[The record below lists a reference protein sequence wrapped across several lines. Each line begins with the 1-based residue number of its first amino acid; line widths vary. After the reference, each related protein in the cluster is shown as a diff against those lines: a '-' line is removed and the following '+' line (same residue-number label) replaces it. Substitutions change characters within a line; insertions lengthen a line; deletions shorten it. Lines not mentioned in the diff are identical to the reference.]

1 MKWFFNMK
9 IATKLIIGF
18 LIVAIIAGAV
28 GLVGISNISAIE
40 KLDKEIYNTSVE
52 PMGMMAKV
60 LETYHRIRANLRD
73 LAINKDYEYRKET
86 AAKIKEREKTMVD
99 NLAELGT
106 DVSTGEVHT
115 TYEALDK
122 LLKER
127 YLPYQDKVIA
137 LFNSNQDEQAIA
149 LIYGEGDTINGEVQ
163 TLLDNLTQKMAS
175 QAKLESDESSA
186 LASTA
191 TMTMIIVIIVGIL
204 IALAL
209 GLFISR
215 IISKPVNEIA
225 KAADKLAAGD
235 INVNIKATTK
245 DEIGKLMESFGKMV
259 ANIREQALAVE
270 KIAGG
275 DLTVKVSVK
284 SENDL
289 MGKKLTEMIEKNN
302 EVLGSISAASEQVA
316 SGSKQMSDSSMAL
329 SQGATEQAS
338 SIEELTASLEEIS
351 SQTKLNAENASQA
364 NQLAET
370 AKANAELG
378 NSQMQ
383 DMLKAMVEI
392 NDSSSSISKIIK
404 VIDEI
409 AFQTNILALNAA
421 VEAARA
427 GQHGKGF
434 AVVAEE
440 VRNLAARSANAA
452 KETTDMIEGSIKKTE
467 GGTKIANETAKALN
481 EIVGNIGKVANLV
494 SDIAIAS
501 NEQASGV
508 SQINQGIMQVSQVVQ
523 TNSATAEESAAA
535 SEELSGQ
542 AALLREMV
550 GKFTLQKGGSKSS
563 KFDELDPEILRML
576 ENMAEKKKTA
586 ISNDSEAYS
595 QAAAS
600 KSKIALSDK
609 EFGKY

>member
-1 MKWFFNMK
+1 MKWFLNMK
-9 IATKLIIGF
+9 IATKLITGF
-18 LIVAIIAGAV
+18 LVVALLAGVVGAIGIMNINTISAADKALFEENTRGIQHIGNATVYYQRIRFGAVKLVLGNDASQFDTLNKDIQDNFSLAEEEFKVYENTISSEEDRNLFNEMNTKWANYKSLIEKTV
-28 GLVGISNISAIE
+28 GLVESGNIDQA
-40 KLDKEIYNTSVE
+40 V
-52 PMGMMAKV
+52 
-60 LETYHRIRANLRD
+60 
-73 LAINKDYEYRKET
+73 
-86 AAKIKEREKTMVD
+86 
-99 NLAELGT
+99 
-106 DVSTGEVHT
+106 
-115 TYEALDK
+115 AL
-122 LLKER
+122 
-127 YLPYQDKVIA
+127 V
-137 LFNSNQDEQAIA
+137 
-149 LIYGEGDTINGEVQ
+149 YGEAGAAGASLQETFDKILELNS
-163 TLLDNLTQKMAS
+163 KMAEE
-175 QAKLESDESSA
+175 KA
-186 LASTA
+186 LNNTELARTS
-191 TMTMIIVIIVGIL
+191 TMTMIAVVIVAMIVAVLLGII
-204 IALAL
+204 
-209 GLFISR
+209 ISR
-215 IISKPVNEIA
+215 VISKPVGKMVE
-225 KAADKLAAGD
+225 AADKLAVGD
-235 INVNIKATTK
+235 INVSVKAETK
-245 DEIGKLMESFGKMV
+245 DEIGKLMESFAKMV

-275 DLTVKVSVK
+275 DLTINVAVK

-289 MGKKLTEMIEKNN
+289 MGKKLNEMIEKNN
-302 EVLGSISAASEQVA
+302 EVLSNISAASEQVA
-316 SGSKQMSDSSMAL
+316 SGAKQMSDSSMAL

-338 SIEELTASLEEIS
+338 SIEELTASLEEVS

-364 NQLAET
+364 NELAEM

-378 NSQMQ
+378 NRQMQ
-383 DMLKAMVEI
+383 EMLKAMEEI
-392 NDSSSSISKIIK
+392 NDSSSNISKIIK

-481 EIVGNIGKVANLV
+481 EIVDNISKVANLV
-494 SDIAIAS
+494 SDIAVAS

-508 SQINQGIMQVSQVVQ
+508 AQINQGIMQVSQVVQ

-550 GKFTLQKGGSKSS
+550 SKFTLKKGSFSS
-563 KFDELDPEILRML
+563 GKMDKIDPEVLRML
-576 ENMAEKKKTA
+576 ENMADKRK
-586 ISNDSEAYS
+586 SENFECEAHGE
-595 QAAAS
+595 AAAA
-600 KSKIALSDK
+600 KNRIALSDM